1 MTFSDRLK
9 NSFVAGLILVAP
21 LAVTLFVL
29 RVLVNWALQFVNP
42 IVARTGLIQHT
53 ANIELAAQLITA
65 TLIVVAIVLIGFL
78 AQVSVARQLFGN
90 VGRIVNVIPLVNTLY
105 TNSRQIINALVDRET
120 KYESVV
126 LVEYP
131 RTGLYSLGLV
141 TAQSPDQIE
150 AVTDEAT
157 YNVFLPNSPNPTAG
171 RLVLVPE
178 SQLREIDMS
187 VRQGMRMIVTT
198 GMGDDGAYAH
208 LTNSADEVGP
218 HRASESQGT
227 ASQRS

>member
-1 MTFSDRLK
+1 MAFSDRLE

-29 RVLVNWALQFVNP
+29 RLLVNWALQFVNP

-65 TLIVVAIVLIGFL
+65 TLIVVVIVQIGFL

-90 VGRIVNVIPLVNTLY
+90 VGRIGNVIPLVNTLY

-131 RTGLYSLGLV
+131 RAGLYSLGLV
-141 TAQSPDQIE
+141 TAQSPGQIE

-171 RLVLVPE
+171 RLVMVPE
-178 SQLREIDMS
+178 SQLR
-187 VRQGMRMIVTT
+187 
-198 GMGDDGAYAH
+198 
-208 LTNSADEVGP
+208 
-218 HRASESQGT
+218 
-227 ASQRS
+227 